1 MLIFVILWFYLSLYF
16 DFQMKCLDSL
26 AAYYMQEANREKKSE
41 KKRELFAK
49 ATLHYT
55 TGDRVNIIYIFIES
69 GILLKKWLVNNYLWT
84 LTDVTTSLF
93 LF

>member
-1 MLIFVILWFYLSLYF
+1 
-16 DFQMKCLDSL
+16 MKCLDSL

-55 TGDRVNIIYIFIES
+55 TGVRVNMFDLFIEPKML
-69 GILLKKWLVNNYLWT
+69 IIHNYGQ
-84 LTDVTTSLF
+84 
-93 LF
+93 